1 MNGQHDP
8 SNQPL
13 SGDQLLAILE
23 ALANPHRLRILAVLS
38 HGRVHV
44 SQLARELNMSRP
56 LLYMHLKRL
65 DAAGLLSSDLELSED
80 GKAMK
85 FYAVKPFSV
94 SLTPEVIAEAAKSL
108 TIPEKGAGDS
118 SRKENE

>member
-1 MNGQHDP
+1 MSPQHEP
-8 SNQPL
+8 GNQLL

-85 FYAVKPFSV
+85 FYAVKPFALY
-94 SLTPEVIAEAAKSL
+94 LTPELIAEATKSL
-108 TIPEKGAGDS
+108 TMPPKGAGDS
-118 SRKENE
+118 GRKENE

>member
-1 MNGQHDP
+1 MNSQHG
-8 SNQPL
+8 SGNLPL
-13 SGDQLLAILE
+13 SGDQLLALLE

-44 SQLARELNMSRP
+44 SQLARQLNMSRP

-85 FYAVKPFSV
+85 FYAVKPFALY
-94 SLTPEVIAEAAKSL
+94 LTPEVIAEAAQSL
-108 TIPEKGAGDS
+108 TMPAKGAGDS